1 MALHENDRVYCKE
14 TELFSTSFYGAV
26 TKVYEHS
33 VLVKVEPEQLKKK
46 ETDKIDSFGDLVVI
60 RQTELQ
66 LVNDAGEAI
75 AEPVDEKVEAAE

>member
-1 MALHENDRVYCKE
+1 MTFHENDRVYCKE
-14 TELFSTSFYGAV
+14 TELFSTSFYGSI

-66 LVNDAGEAI
+66 LVDENGDPMAAPVEEEAQ
-75 AEPVDEKVEAAE
+75 AAQ